1 MRRMPRSMQFGFL
14 CAVIATAGLAS
25 VLDGGVTHKTT
36 RQDLSGPQTIQG
48 WPCDGGPV
56 HLYGNGALAACKLA
70 KDIMVG
76 TSAVPAGSWL
86 HLAPDG
92 AISFI
97 AMSRDSSIGK
107 VTCRGT
113 GPKGYATAFYPGGVL
128 RQCWLAGDQT
138 VAGVPCQGAT
148 VLADMALGDRSI
160 RFTANGQVQSC
171 ILARDF
177 KGQKKGTRF
186 AQP

>member
-1 MRRMPRSMQFGFL
+1 MRPIPRSMQFGFL
-14 CAVIATAGLAS
+14 CAVIVTAGLAA

-36 RQDLSGPQTIQG
+36 RKDISGPQTLQG

-56 HLYGNGALAACKLA
+56 HLYGNGSLAACKLA
-70 KDIMVG
+70 KDITVG
-76 TSAVPAGSWL
+76 TSTVPAGSWL
-86 HLAPDG
+86 HLGSTG

-97 AMSRDSSIGK
+97 AMSRDSRIGA

-113 GPKGYATAFYPGGVL
+113 GPKGYATAFHPNGAL

-148 VLADMALGDRSI
+148 VLADMVQGDHSI

-171 ILARDF
+171 ILAGDF

-186 AQP
+186 AP